1 MAALSVLLP
10 RWRREGGAVPHK
22 MATGGSGVPPKMTAG
37 QVVPPKMAAGA
48 SGVPPKMAVALRD
61 AMAAEGPQGPLSLCS
76 LSAAAVSRH
85 MDALE
90 RDAWALPAPLLRGL
104 LPLLNVF
111 RLQRAE
117 TAARRA
123 GISTQP
129 IWRKLWDD
137 VMKTRPP
144 NSESITCWRKKF
156 LETFFSNVLH
166 GVLDVS
172 SDWRLNDH
180 HFLPLLH
187 SSPHVSQLTLCN
199 MLQGAVELTAEHN
212 QKVLENLAKS
222 LHVLKFRHLL
232 SSDQSTR
239 RSLVL
244 LLHRLIHH
252 GSVNQVSMYSWPVP
266 DTVLLVLILSMS
278 AGFWRSGNA
287 LMYHSSPCGLCR
299 EEDKA
304 QSQESTQ
311 EQSERGCCDKRAW
324 SDGEN
329 QERSPRAPEEADVE
343 MNGYGA
349 DAHLNS
355 VLSRPGSPLQN
366 HAYDEASSKVPCDH
380 TSIQGRSSG
389 CISDQPSCC
398 PVLQKTRRR
407 LKSAVGKKRRC
418 LRRSRGRYAD
428 PEDLYDFVF
437 TVAREDKSGL
447 LDKTSATEGENTEN
461 WTSSSPGSLHTDHA
475 GCKKIGGSA
484 GIFSLKAAHRFRSV
498 SMLELFSIPL
508 TGEMCR
514 TLSNLLSS
522 WLSLE
527 NLVLSY
533 NGLGANIF
541 CILSGLRTLSRHPDC
556 HLRVVRVSD
565 VYSHVPCM
573 ELVHCIL
580 SALPQLQTLSLS
592 FDLKKQ
598 LEGNRPEGNPS
609 CSEAEIP
616 ESCLE
621 QLEIRFPREPL
632 QTMFLLP
639 VLKASKSLQ
648 QLSLD
653 SATLPCSQEL
663 GLLLEALK
671 ECNPNLKKVSFR
683 DMNLAEH
690 QKEVLLLLQ
699 DPVLQEITFSFCRL
713 FESSTAE
720 FLSEIINTVKRN
732 SSLKSLKLP
741 GNRLGNHRLVALAD
755 IFSEDSSSSLCQLD
769 VSSNCIKPDGLLEF
783 TKKLEGHIQQ
793 RGGQIPFTHLCL
805 FQNWLD
811 QDAET
816 AQEAL
821 RRLKAVCSVVN
832 DSWDSSQAFADYL
845 SVM

>member
-1 MAALSVLLP
+1 
-10 RWRREGGAVPHK
+10 
-22 MATGGSGVPPKMTAG
+22 
-37 QVVPPKMAAGA
+37 
-48 SGVPPKMAVALRD
+48 
-61 AMAAEGPQGPLSLCS
+61 
-76 LSAAAVSRH
+76 
-85 MDALE
+85 
-90 RDAWALPAPLLRGL
+90 GL
-104 LPLLNVF
+104 
-111 RLQRAE
+111 
-117 TAARRA
+117 
-123 GISTQP
+123 STQP

-144 NSESITCWRKKF
+144 NSENITCWRKKF

-180 HFLPLLH
+180 HFSPLLH

-199 MLQGAVELTAEHN
+199 MLQGAVELAAEHN
-212 QKVLENLAKS
+212 QKVLENLAGS
-222 LHVLKFRHLL
+222 LRILKFQHLL
-232 SSDQSTR
+232 SSDQSIR

-252 GSVNQVSMYSWPVP
+252 GSVSQVSMYSWPVP

-278 AGFWRSGNA
+278 AGFWRLGNA
-287 LMYHSSPCGLCR
+287 LTYHGSLCGLCR
-299 EEDKA
+299 GEDKA
-304 QSQESTQ
+304 QSQEPAQ
-311 EQSERGCCDKRAW
+311 EHAERGHCNEREQ

-329 QERSPRAPEEADVE
+329 QKGSPRAPEV
-343 MNGYGA
+343 GGCRT

-355 VLSRPGSPLQN
+355 VLSGPRSPPLRNQ
-366 HAYDEASSKVPCDH
+366 AREEVSCEVPCDH
-380 TSIQGRSSG
+380 TSIQGGSHRWV
-389 CISDQPSCC
+389 SDQLSHHPI
-398 PVLQKTRRR
+398 LRKTRRR

-418 LRRSRGRYAD
+418 LRRSRRLYAD

-437 TVAREDKSGL
+437 TVAREDNSGL
-447 LDKTSATEGENTEN
+447 FDKNSAPEGENAEN
-461 WTSSSPGSLHTDHA
+461 WTSSSPGSACAGHA
-475 GCKKIGGSA
+475 GCKKRGGSA

-498 SMLELFSIPL
+498 STLELFSIPL
-508 TGEMCR
+508 TEETCR
-514 TLSNLLSS
+514 ILSNLLSS
-522 WLSLE
+522 WVSLE

-533 NGLGANIF
+533 NGLGANII
-541 CILSGLRTLSRHPDC
+541 CILSGLRALSRHSDC

-565 VYSHVPCM
+565 IFSHMPCM
-573 ELVHCIL
+573 ELVRCIL
-580 SALPQLQTLSLS
+580 SAFPQLHTLSVS
-592 FDLKKQ
+592 FDLKCQ

-616 ESCLE
+616 DSCLE

-632 QTMFLLP
+632 HTAFLLP

-653 SATLPCSQEL
+653 SATLPCAQEL

-671 ECNPNLKKVSFR
+671 EYNPNLKKVSFH
-683 DMNLAEH
+683 DVNLAEH

-699 DPVLQEITFSFCRL
+699 DPILQEITFSFCRL
-713 FESSTAE
+713 FESSTTE

-793 RGGQIPFTHLCL
+793 RGGQIQFTHLRL

-832 DSWDSSQAFADYL
+832 DSWDSSQAFADYI

>member
-1 MAALSVLLP
+1 MAAGGGRACDRLKMATAPLPPFFLPFVLGIATVDPARPGCRCRPVRPRVGKGTPLDATSPTWPPAPSSSQDGGGSGARAGGGGVPSQDGGGAAALS
-10 RWRREGGAVPHK
+10 G
-22 MATGGSGVPPKMTAG
+22 
-37 QVVPPKMAAGA
+37 
-48 SGVPPKMAVALRD
+48 
-61 AMAAEGPQGPLSLCS
+61 AMAAEGPRSLFA
-76 LSAAAVSRH
+76 LSAAAVSRS
-85 MDALE
+85 MGALE
-90 RDAWALPAPLLRGL
+90 RDVWALPGHLLRGL
-104 LPLLNVF
+104 LPLLTVF
-111 RLQRAE
+111 RLERAE
-117 TAARRA
+117 GAARRA
-123 GISTQP
+123 GLSTQP

-144 NSESITCWRKKF
+144 NSENITCWRKKF

-180 HFLPLLH
+180 HFSPLLH

-199 MLQGAVELTAEHN
+199 MLQGAVELAAEHN
-212 QKVLENLAKS
+212 QKVLENLAGS
-222 LHVLKFRHLL
+222 LRILKFQHLL
-232 SSDQSTR
+232 SSDQSIR

-252 GSVNQVSMYSWPVP
+252 GSVSQVSMYSWPVP

-287 LMYHSSPCGLCR
+287 LAYHSSPCGLCR

-304 QSQESTQ
+304 QSQKSAQERAESGRYD
-311 EQSERGCCDKRAW
+311 EKEW
-324 SDGEN
+324 SDD
-329 QERSPRAPEEADVE
+329 Q
-343 MNGYGA
+343 
-349 DAHLNS
+349 
-355 VLSRPGSPLQN
+355 LSC
-366 HAYDEASSKVPCDH
+366 H
-380 TSIQGRSSG
+380 
-389 CISDQPSCC
+389 
-398 PVLQKTRRR
+398 PVLRKTRRR

-418 LRRSRGRYAD
+418 LRRSRGPYAD

-437 TVAREDKSGL
+437 TVAREDNSGL
-447 LDKTSATEGENTEN
+447 LDKNSATEGENAEN
-461 WTSSSPGSLHTDHA
+461 WPSSSPGSPCTGHA
-475 GCKKIGGSA
+475 GCKKRGGSA

-498 SMLELFSIPL
+498 STLELFSIPL
-508 TGEMCR
+508 TGETCR

-522 WLSLE
+522 WVSLE

-533 NGLGANIF
+533 NGLGANIS
-541 CILSGLRTLSRHPDC
+541 CILSGLRALSRHSDC
-556 HLRVVRVSD
+556 HLRMVRVSD
-565 VYSHVPCM
+565 VFSHMPCL
-573 ELVHCIL
+573 ELVRCIL
-580 SALPQLQTLSLS
+580 SAFPQLHTLSVS
-592 FDLKKQ
+592 FDLKNQ

-621 QLEIRFPREPL
+621 QLEIRFPREL
-632 QTMFLLP
+632 LHTAFLLP
-639 VLKASKSLQ
+639 VLKASRSLQ

-663 GLLLEALK
+663 GLLLEALR
-671 ECNPNLKKVSFR
+671 ECNPNLKKLSFH
-683 DMNLAEH
+683 DVNLAEH

-713 FESSTAE
+713 FESSTTE

-793 RGGQIPFTHLCL
+793 RGGQIQFTHLRL

-832 DSWDSSQAFADYL
+832 DSWDSSQAFADYI

>member
-1 MAALSVLLP
+1 AAT
-10 RWRREGGAVPHK
+10 RRC
-22 MATGGSGVPPKMTAG
+22 
-37 QVVPPKMAAGA
+37 
-48 SGVPPKMAVALRD
+48 
-61 AMAAEGPQGPLSLCS
+61 AMAAEAPQAPRSLCA
-76 LSAAAVSRH
+76 LSALAVSRH
-85 MDALE
+85 MGALE

-111 RLQRAE
+111 HLQRAE
-117 TAARRA
+117 PAARRA

-172 SDWRLNDH
+172 SDWRLNDR
-180 HFLPLLH
+180 HFSPLLH
-187 SSPHVSQLTLCN
+187 SSLHVSQLTLCN

-212 QKVLENLAKS
+212 QKVLENLAES

-232 SSDQSTR
+232 SSNQSTR

-252 GSVNQVSMYSWPVP
+252 GSVTQVSMYSWPVP

-278 AGFWRSGNA
+278 AGFWRSGKA

-311 EQSERGCCDKRAW
+311 EQSERGCCNKRAW

-329 QERSPRAPEEADVE
+329 QKTSPRAPEEADVE
-343 MNGYGA
+343 MNG
-349 DAHLNS
+349 
-355 VLSRPGSPLQN
+355 SPLQN
-366 HAYDEASSKVPCDH
+366 QVCSEAVSKVPCDH
-380 TSIQGRSSG
+380 SSIQGGSSC

-398 PVLQKTRRR
+398 PVPQKTRRQP
-407 LKSAVGKKRRC
+407 KSAVGKKRRC
-418 LRRSRGRYAD
+418 LRQSRGRYAD

-437 TVAREDKSGL
+437 TVAREDKL
-447 LDKTSATEGENTEN
+447 ELIDKTSATEGENAEN
-461 WTSSSPGSLHTDHA
+461 WTSSSPGSLHTEHA

-498 SMLELFSIPL
+498 STLELFSIPL

-533 NGLGANIF
+533 NGLGVNIF
-541 CILSGLRTLSRHPDC
+541 YILSGLRTLACHPDC
-556 HLRVVRVSD
+556 KLRVMRVSD

-598 LEGNRPEGNPS
+598 LEGNGPEENPS

-616 ESCLE
+616 ETCLE

-639 VLKASKSLQ
+639 VLKASKSLR

-741 GNRLGNHRLVALAD
+741 GNRLGNQRLVALAD

-793 RGGQIPFTHLCL
+793 RGGQIPFTHLRL

-821 RRLKAVCSVVN
+821 QRLKAVCSVVN

>member
-1 MAALSVLLP
+1 AAALS
-10 RWRREGGAVPHK
+10 G
-22 MATGGSGVPPKMTAG
+22 
-37 QVVPPKMAAGA
+37 
-48 SGVPPKMAVALRD
+48 
-61 AMAAEGPQGPLSLCS
+61 AMAAEGPGSLLALSS
-76 LSAAAVSRH
+76 AAVSRS
-85 MDALE
+85 MGALE
-90 RDAWALPAPLLRGL
+90 RDVWALPGHLLRGL
-104 LPLLNVF
+104 LPLLTVF
-111 RLQRAE
+111 RLERAE
-117 TAARRA
+117 GAARRA
-123 GISTQP
+123 GLSTQP

-144 NSESITCWRKKF
+144 NSENITCWRKKF

-180 HFLPLLH
+180 HFSPLLH

-212 QKVLENLAKS
+212 QKVLENLAVS
-222 LHVLKFRHLL
+222 LRILKFQHLL
-232 SSDQSTR
+232 SSDQSIR

-252 GSVNQVSMYSWPVP
+252 GSVSQVSMYSWPVP

-287 LMYHSSPCGLCR
+287 LTYQSSPCGLCR
-299 EEDKA
+299 EKDKA
-304 QSQESTQ
+304 QSQESAQ
-311 EQSERGCCDKRAW
+311 ERAERGHCDGREW

-329 QERSPRAPEEADVE
+329 QKGSPRAPEEADAEV
-343 MNGYGA
+343 NRCRA
-349 DAHLNS
+349 DVCLNS
-355 VLSRPGSPLQN
+355 VLAGPRSPLQN
-366 HAYDEASSKVPCDH
+366 QACGESSSKVPCDH
-380 TSIQGRSSG
+380 TSIQGGSSPR
-389 CISDQPSCC
+389 CISDQLSCHSI
-398 PVLQKTRRR
+398 LRKTRRR

-418 LRRSRGRYAD
+418 LRRSRGPYAD

-437 TVAREDKSGL
+437 TVAREDNSGL
-447 LDKTSATEGENTEN
+447 LDKNSTTERENAEN
-461 WTSSSPGSLHTDHA
+461 WTSSSPGSPCTGHA
-475 GCKKIGGSA
+475 GCKKRGGSA

-498 SMLELFSIPL
+498 STLELFSIPL
-508 TGEMCR
+508 TGETCR

-522 WLSLE
+522 WVSLE

-541 CILSGLRTLSRHPDC
+541 CILSGLRALSRHSDC

-565 VYSHVPCM
+565 VFSHMPCM

-580 SALPQLQTLSLS
+580 SAFPRLHTLSVS
-592 FDLKKQ
+592 FDLKNQ

-632 QTMFLLP
+632 HTVFLVP
-639 VLKASKSLQ
+639 MLKASKSLQ

-671 ECNPNLKKVSFR
+671 ECNPNLKKLSFH

-713 FESSTAE
+713 FESSTTE

-793 RGGQIPFTHLCL
+793 RGGQIQFTHLRL

-832 DSWDSSQAFADYL
+832 DSWDSSQAFADYI

>member
-1 MAALSVLLP
+1 
-10 RWRREGGAVPHK
+10 
-22 MATGGSGVPPKMTAG
+22 
-37 QVVPPKMAAGA
+37 Q
-48 SGVPPKMAVALRD
+48 
-61 AMAAEGPQGPLSLCS
+61 
-76 LSAAAVSRH
+76 
-85 MDALE
+85 
-90 RDAWALPAPLLRGL
+90 
-104 LPLLNVF
+104 N
-111 RLQRAE
+111 
-117 TAARRA
+117 
-123 GISTQP
+123 
-129 IWRKLWDD
+129 
-137 VMKTRPP
+137 
-144 NSESITCWRKKF
+144 ITCWRKKF

-180 HFLPLLH
+180 HFSPLLH

-212 QKVLENLAKS
+212 QKVLENLAGS
-222 LHVLKFRHLL
+222 LRVLKFQHLL
-232 SSDQSTR
+232 SSDRSIR

-252 GSVNQVSMYSWPVP
+252 GSVSQVSMYSWPVP

-278 AGFWRSGNA
+278 AGFWRLGNA
-287 LMYHSSPCGLCR
+287 IMYHGSPCGLCR
-299 EEDKA
+299 EQDKA
-304 QSQESTQ
+304 QSQESAQ
-311 EQSERGCCDKRAW
+311 ERADRGGCDERDW

-329 QERSPRAPEEADVE
+329 QKGPPRAPEL
-343 MNGYGA
+343 NGCRAGA
-349 DAHLNS
+349 CLNS
-355 VLSRPGSPLQN
+355 VLSGPVSQN
-366 HAYDEASSKVPCDH
+366 QACVEASSEVPCKH
-380 TSIQGRSSG
+380 TTIQGGSS
-389 CISDQPSCC
+389 CCASDQLSHQ
-398 PVLQKTRRR
+398 PVLRKTRRR

-418 LRRSRGRYAD
+418 LRRSRGPYAD

-437 TVAREDKSGL
+437 TVAREDDSGL
-447 LDKTSATEGENTEN
+447 LDKSSTTEGERAEN
-461 WTSSSPGSLHTDHA
+461 WTSSSPRSLCAGHA
-475 GCKKIGGSA
+475 GCKKRGGSA

-498 SMLELFSIPL
+498 STLELFSIPL
-508 TGEMCR
+508 TGDTCR

-522 WLSLE
+522 WVTLE

-541 CILSGLRTLSRHPDC
+541 CILSGLRALSRHPDC
-556 HLRVVRVSD
+556 QLRVVRLSD
-565 VYSHVPCM
+565 MFSHMPCM
-573 ELVHCIL
+573 ELVRCIL
-580 SALPQLQTLSLS
+580 SAFPQLHTLSVS
-592 FDLKKQ
+592 FDLKNQ

-609 CSEAEIP
+609 CSEAEIT

-632 QTMFLLP
+632 HTAALLP

-653 SATLPCSQEL
+653 SATLPCAPEL
-663 GLLLEALK
+663 GLLLKALR
-671 ECNPNLKKVSFR
+671 EHNPNLKKLSFH
-683 DMNLAEH
+683 DVNLAEH

-720 FLSEIINTVKRN
+720 FLSEIINTVKKN

-783 TKKLEGHIQQ
+783 TKRLEGHIQQ
-793 RGGQIPFTHLCL
+793 RGGRIQFTHLRL

-832 DSWDSSQAFADYL
+832 DSWDSSQAFADYI

>member
-1 MAALSVLLP
+1 MAA
-10 RWRREGGAVPHK
+10 RRG
-22 MATGGSGVPPKMTAG
+22 
-37 QVVPPKMAAGA
+37 
-48 SGVPPKMAVALRD
+48 
-61 AMAAEGPQGPLSLCS
+61 AMAAEGPSSLLA
-76 LSAAAVSRH
+76 LSAAAVSRS
-85 MDALE
+85 MAALE
-90 RDAWALPAPLLRGL
+90 PDVWALPGHLLRGL
-104 LPLLNVF
+104 LPLLSVF
-111 RLQRAE
+111 RLERAE
-117 TAARRA
+117 AAARRA
-123 GISTQP
+123 GLSTQP
-129 IWRKLWDD
+129 VWRKLWDD

-144 NSESITCWRKKF
+144 NSENITCWRKKF

-180 HFLPLLH
+180 HFSPLLH
-187 SSPHVSQLTLCN
+187 SSPHVMQLTLCN

-212 QKVLENLAKS
+212 QKVLENLASS
-222 LHVLKFRHLL
+222 LRILKFQHLL
-232 SSDQSTR
+232 SSDQSIR

-252 GSVNQVSMYSWPVP
+252 GSVSQVSMYSWPVP

-287 LMYHSSPCGLCR
+287 LAYHSSPCGLCR
-299 EEDKA
+299 EEGNT

-311 EQSERGCCDKRAW
+311 EQPEREW

-329 QERSPRAPEEADVE
+329 LKGSCRALKEADMQVE
-343 MNGYGA
+343 VNGWGA
-349 DAHLNS
+349 GPGQNS
-355 VLSRPGSPLQN
+355 GLSGLSFPLQN
-366 HAYDEASSKVPCDH
+366 QAYEEVSSKVSCDH
-380 TSIQGRSSG
+380 TSIQGGSSPP
-389 CISDQPSCC
+389 CCSEQLSCR
-398 PVLQKTRRR
+398 PVLRKSRRR

-418 LRRSRGRYAD
+418 LRRSRGLCAD
-428 PEDLYDFVF
+428 PDDLYDFVF
-437 TVAREDKSGL
+437 TVAREDNSVL
-447 LDKTSATEGENTEN
+447 LDKNSITEGENTGN
-461 WTSSSPGSLHTDHA
+461 WTSSSTGSPCSGNA
-475 GCKKIGGSA
+475 GCKKRGGSA

-498 SMLELFSIPL
+498 STLELFSIPL
-508 TGEMCR
+508 TGDTCR
-514 TLSNLLSS
+514 TLSKLLSS
-522 WLSLE
+522 WVSLE

-541 CILSGLRTLSRHPDC
+541 CILSGLRALSRHPDC
-556 HLRVVRVSD
+556 HLHVVRVSD
-565 VYSHVPCM
+565 VFSHMPCM
-573 ELVHCIL
+573 ELVRCIL
-580 SALPQLQTLSLS
+580 SAFPQLHTLSVS
-592 FDLKKQ
+592 FDLKNQ

-609 CSEAEIP
+609 CSDAEIP

-632 QTMFLLP
+632 HTMFLLP

-653 SATLPCSQEL
+653 SAALPSSQEL
-663 GLLLEALK
+663 GLLLQALK
-671 ECNPNLKKVSFR
+671 ECNPSLKKLSFH
-683 DMNLAEH
+683 DVNLADH

-699 DPVLQEITFSFCRL
+699 DPILQEITFSFCRL
-713 FESSTAE
+713 FESCTTE
-720 FLSEIINTVKRN
+720 FLTEIINTVKRN
-732 SSLKSLKLP
+732 SSLKSLRLP

-793 RGGQIPFTHLCL
+793 RGGQIQFTHLRL

-821 RRLKAVCSVVN
+821 RRLKALCSVVN
-832 DSWDSSQAFADYL
+832 DSWDSSQAFADYI

>member
-1 MAALSVLLP
+1 PSVA
-10 RWRREGGAVPHK
+10 EA
-22 MATGGSGVPPKMTAG
+22 
-37 QVVPPKMAAGA
+37 
-48 SGVPPKMAVALRD
+48 
-61 AMAAEGPQGPLSLCS
+61 AMAAERPRSLFA
-76 LSAAAVSRH
+76 LSAAAVSRS
-85 MDALE
+85 MATLE
-90 RDAWALPAPLLRGL
+90 RDVWALPGHLLRGL
-104 LPLLNVF
+104 LPLLTVF
-111 RLQRAE
+111 RLERAE
-117 TAARRA
+117 DAARRA
-123 GISTQP
+123 GLSTQP

-144 NSESITCWRKKF
+144 NPESVTCWRKKF

-172 SDWRLNDH
+172 SDWRLNDD
-180 HFLPLLH
+180 HFSPLLD

-212 QKVLENLAKS
+212 HKVLENLAGC
-222 LHVLKFRHLL
+222 LRILKFQHLL
-232 SSDQSTR
+232 SCDQSVR

-252 GSVNQVSMYSWPVP
+252 GAVSQVSMYSWPVP

-278 AGFWRSGNA
+278 AGFCRLGNA
-287 LMYHSSPCGLCR
+287 LVHHGSPCGLCR
-299 EEDKA
+299 EEDKV
-304 QSQESTQ
+304 QSQESAQ
-311 EQSERGCCDKRAW
+311 ERAERGHKAGREGN
-324 SDGEN
+324 DGEN
-329 QERSPRAPEEADVE
+329 QKGSPEALEET
-343 MNGYGA
+343 
-349 DAHLNS
+349 DAHMNCAIS
-355 VLSRPGSPLQN
+355 GPRNPPLQN
-366 HAYDEASSKVPCDH
+366 PACEETSSEVPCGH
-380 TSIQGRSSG
+380 TSTQGGSSP
-389 CISDQPSCC
+389 PSSSEQLSCH
-398 PVLQKTRRR
+398 PVPRKTHRR
-407 LKSAVGKKRRC
+407 LKPAVGRKRRC
-418 LRRSRGRYAD
+418 LRRSRAPYAD

-437 TVAREDKSGL
+437 TVAREDNSGL
-447 LDKTSATEGENTEN
+447 LHKTQTTEGENNEN
-461 WTSSSPGSLHTDHA
+461 WTSSSPGSPCTGHA
-475 GCKKIGGSA
+475 GCKKRGGPA
-484 GIFSLKAAHRFRSV
+484 GIFSLKPAHRFRSI
-498 SMLELFSIPL
+498 STLELFSIPL
-508 TGEMCR
+508 TGETCR

-522 WLSLE
+522 WVSLE

-533 NGLGANIF
+533 NGLDANVF
-541 CILSGLRTLSRHPDC
+541 CILSGLRALSRHPEC
-556 HLRVVRVSD
+556 RLRVLRVSD
-565 VYSHVPCM
+565 VFSHMPCM
-573 ELVHCIL
+573 ELVHCVL
-580 SALPQLQTLSLS
+580 RAFPQLHTLSVS
-592 FDLKKQ
+592 FDLKNQ
-598 LEGNRPEGNPS
+598 LEGSRPEGNPS
-609 CSEAEIP
+609 CSEAGIP

-632 QTMFLLP
+632 HTEFLLP

-653 SATLPCSQEL
+653 SATLPCPQEL
-663 GLLLEALK
+663 GLLLQVLK
-671 ECNPNLKKVSFR
+671 ECTPNLKKLSFH
-683 DMNLAEH
+683 DVNLAEQ

-720 FLSEIINTVKRN
+720 FLTEIINTVKRN

-793 RGGQIPFTHLCL
+793 RGGQIQFTHLRL

-821 RRLKAVCSVVN
+821 RRLKALCSVVN
-832 DSWDSSQAFADYL
+832 DSWDSSQAFADYI

>member
-1 MAALSVLLP
+1 MAAT
-10 RWRREGGAVPHK
+10 RRG
-22 MATGGSGVPPKMTAG
+22 
-37 QVVPPKMAAGA
+37 
-48 SGVPPKMAVALRD
+48 
-61 AMAAEGPQGPLSLCS
+61 AMAAEPPQGPRSLCA
-76 LSAAAVSRH
+76 LSALAVSRH
-85 MDALE
+85 MGALE

-117 TAARRA
+117 PAARRA

-129 IWRKLWDD
+129 MWRKLWDD

-187 SSPHVSQLTLCN
+187 SSLHVSQLTLCN

-212 QKVLENLAKS
+212 QKVLENLAES
-222 LHVLKFRHLL
+222 LHVLKFQHLL

-304 QSQESTQ
+304 QSQEPTQ
-311 EQSERGCCDKRAW
+311 EQSERSCCNKRAW

-329 QERSPRAPEEADVE
+329 QKTSPRAPEEADVE
-343 MNGYGA
+343 MNG
-349 DAHLNS
+349 N
-355 VLSRPGSPLQN
+355 PLQN
-366 HAYDEASSKVPCDH
+366 QVYNEASSKVPCDH
-380 TSIQGRSSG
+380 SSVQGGSSC

-398 PVLQKTRRR
+398 PVPQKTRRR

-437 TVAREDKSGL
+437 TVAREDKSEFI
-447 LDKTSATEGENTEN
+447 DKNSTTEGENAEN

-484 GIFSLKAAHRFRSV
+484 GIFSLKAAHHFRSV
-498 SMLELFSIPL
+498 STLELFSIPL

-533 NGLGANIF
+533 N
-541 CILSGLRTLSRHPDC
+541 
-556 HLRVVRVSD
+556 
-565 VYSHVPCM
+565 
-573 ELVHCIL
+573 
-580 SALPQLQTLSLS
+580 
-592 FDLKKQ
+592 
-598 LEGNRPEGNPS
+598 
-609 CSEAEIP
+609 

-741 GNRLGNHRLVALAD
+741 GNRLGNQRLVALAD

-793 RGGQIPFTHLCL
+793 RGGRIPFTHLRL

>member
-1 MAALSVLLP
+1 
-10 RWRREGGAVPHK
+10 
-22 MATGGSGVPPKMTAG
+22 
-37 QVVPPKMAAGA
+37 
-48 SGVPPKMAVALRD
+48 
-61 AMAAEGPQGPLSLCS
+61 MAAEGPRSLFA
-76 LSAAAVSRH
+76 LSAAAVSRS
-85 MDALE
+85 MGALE
-90 RDAWALPAPLLRGL
+90 RDVWALPGHLLRGL
-104 LPLLNVF
+104 LPLLTVF
-111 RLQRAE
+111 RLERAE
-117 TAARRA
+117 GAARRA
-123 GISTQP
+123 GLSTQP

-144 NSESITCWRKKF
+144 NSENITCWRKKF

-166 GVLDVS
+166 GVLDIS

-180 HFLPLLH
+180 HFSPLLH

-212 QKVLENLAKS
+212 QKVLENLAGS
-222 LHVLKFRHLL
+222 LRILKFQHLL
-232 SSDQSTR
+232 SSDQSIR

-252 GSVNQVSMYSWPVP
+252 GSVSQVSMYSWPVP

-287 LMYHSSPCGLCR
+287 LAYHSSLCGLCR

-304 QSQESTQ
+304 QSQESAQ
-311 EQSERGCCDKRAW
+311 ERAERGPRDERER
-324 SDGEN
+324 SDGGN
-329 QERSPRAPEEADVE
+329 QKGTPRAPEDANAEV
-343 MNGYGA
+343 NGCGA

-355 VLSRPGSPLQN
+355 VLSGLRNPPLRNQACN
-366 HAYDEASSKVPCDH
+366 EASSKVPCDH
-380 TSIQGRSSG
+380 TSFQGGSSPRYL
-389 CISDQPSCC
+389 SDQLSCN
-398 PVLQKTRRR
+398 PVLRKTRRR

-418 LRRSRGRYAD
+418 LRQRRGPYAD

-437 TVAREDKSGL
+437 TVAREDNSGL
-447 LDKTSATEGENTEN
+447 LDKNSTIEGENAEN
-461 WTSSSPGSLHTDHA
+461 WTSSSPGSPCAGHA
-475 GCKKIGGSA
+475 GCKKRGGSA
-484 GIFSLKAAHRFRSV
+484 GIFSLKAARRFRSV
-498 SMLELFSIPL
+498 STLELFSIPL
-508 TGEMCR
+508 TGETCR

-533 NGLGANIF
+533 N
-541 CILSGLRTLSRHPDC
+541 
-556 HLRVVRVSD
+556 
-565 VYSHVPCM
+565 
-573 ELVHCIL
+573 
-580 SALPQLQTLSLS
+580 
-592 FDLKKQ
+592 
-598 LEGNRPEGNPS
+598 
-609 CSEAEIP
+609 

-632 QTMFLLP
+632 HTAFLLP

-653 SATLPCSQEL
+653 SATLPSSQEL
-663 GLLLEALK
+663 GLLLEVLR
-671 ECNPNLKKVSFR
+671 ECNPNLKKLSFH
-683 DMNLAEH
+683 DVNLAEH

-713 FESSTAE
+713 FESSTTE

-769 VSSNCIKPDGLLEF
+769 VSSNCIKPNGLLEF

-793 RGGQIPFTHLCL
+793 RGGQIQFTHLRL

-832 DSWDSSQAFADYL
+832 DSWDSSQAFADYI

>member
-1 MAALSVLLP
+1 AA
-10 RWRREGGAVPHK
+10 AV
-22 MATGGSGVPPKMTAG
+22 
-37 QVVPPKMAAGA
+37 
-48 SGVPPKMAVALRD
+48 
-61 AMAAEGPQGPLSLCS
+61 SLS
-76 LSAAAVSRH
+76 LSAA
-85 MDALE
+85 
-90 RDAWALPAPLLRGL
+90 LPGHLLRGL
-104 LPLLNVF
+104 LPLLSVF
-111 RLQRAE
+111 RLERAE
-117 TAARRA
+117 AAARRA
-123 GISTQP
+123 GLSTQP
-129 IWRKLWDD
+129 VWRKLWDD

-144 NSESITCWRKKF
+144 NSENITCWRKKF

-180 HFLPLLH
+180 NFSPLLH
-187 SSPHVSQLTLCN
+187 SSPHVTQLTLCN

-212 QKVLENLAKS
+212 QKVLENLAVS
-222 LHVLKFRHLL
+222 LRILKFQHLL
-232 SSDQSTR
+232 SSDPSIR
-239 RSLVL
+239 HSLVL

-266 DTVLLVLILSMS
+266 DTALLVLILSMS

-287 LMYHSSPCGLCR
+287 LTYHSSPCGLCR
-299 EEDKA
+299 EEGNT
-304 QSQESTQ
+304 QSQELTQ
-311 EQSERGCCDKRAW
+311 EQPERGRCNEREW
-324 SDGEN
+324 SDGDN
-329 QERSPRAPEEADVE
+329 QKGSPRALEEAD
-343 MNGYGA
+343 GQGA
-349 DAHLNS
+349 DAGQNS
-355 VLSRPGSPLQN
+355 VLSRLSCCPLQN
-366 HAYDEASSKVPCDH
+366 QVCEEASSKVSWDH
-380 TSIQGRSSG
+380 TSIQGESSPP
-389 CISDQPSCC
+389 CFSEQLSCRR
-398 PVLQKTRRR
+398 VLRKSRRR

-418 LRRSRGRYAD
+418 LRRSRGLCAD
-428 PEDLYDFVF
+428 PDDLYDFVF
-437 TVAREDKSGL
+437 TVAREDNAGL
-447 LDKTSATEGENTEN
+447 LDKSSITEGESTDN
-461 WTSSSPGSLHTDHA
+461 WTSSSSGSPCCGHA
-475 GCKKIGGSA
+475 GCKKRGGSA

-498 SMLELFSIPL
+498 STLELFSIPL
-508 TGEMCR
+508 TGDTCR

-522 WLSLE
+522 WVSLE

-541 CILSGLRTLSRHPDC
+541 CILSGLRALSRHSDC
-556 HLRVVRVSD
+556 RLHVVRVSD
-565 VYSHVPCM
+565 VFSHMPCM
-573 ELVHCIL
+573 ELVRCIL
-580 SALPQLQTLSLS
+580 SAFPQLHTLSVS
-592 FDLKKQ
+592 FDLKNQ

-609 CSEAEIP
+609 CSDAEIP

-632 QTMFLLP
+632 HTTFLLP

-653 SATLPCSQEL
+653 SAALPSSQEL
-663 GLLLEALK
+663 GLLLQALK
-671 ECNPNLKKVSFR
+671 ECNPNLKKLSFH
-683 DMNLAEH
+683 DVNLADH

-699 DPVLQEITFSFCRL
+699 DPILQEITFSFCRL
-713 FESSTAE
+713 FESCTTE
-720 FLSEIINTVKRN
+720 FLTEIINTVKRN

-755 IFSEDSSSSLCQLD
+755 IFSEDSASSLCQLD

-793 RGGQIPFTHLCL
+793 RGGQIQFTHLRL

-832 DSWDSSQAFADYL
+832 DSWDSSQAFADYI

>member
-1 MAALSVLLP
+1 
-10 RWRREGGAVPHK
+10 
-22 MATGGSGVPPKMTAG
+22 
-37 QVVPPKMAAGA
+37 
-48 SGVPPKMAVALRD
+48 
-61 AMAAEGPQGPLSLCS
+61 
-76 LSAAAVSRH
+76 
-85 MDALE
+85 
-90 RDAWALPAPLLRGL
+90 GL
-104 LPLLNVF
+104 
-111 RLQRAE
+111 
-117 TAARRA
+117 
-123 GISTQP
+123 STQP

-144 NSESITCWRKKF
+144 NSENITCWRKKF

-180 HFLPLLH
+180 HFSPLLH

-212 QKVLENLAKS
+212 QKVLENLAGS
-222 LHVLKFRHLL
+222 LQILKFQHLL
-232 SSDQSTR
+232 SSDQSIR

-287 LMYHSSPCGLCR
+287 LAYHSSPCGLCR

-304 QSQESTQ
+304 QSQESAQ
-311 EQSERGCCDKRAW
+311 ERAERGCYDEGEW
-324 SDGEN
+324 SDGGN
-329 QERSPRAPEEADVE
+329 QKESPRADTC
-343 MNGYGA
+343 
-349 DAHLNS
+349 LNS
-355 VLSRPGSPLQN
+355 VLSRPGSPLRNQ
-366 HAYDEASSKVPCDH
+366 ACEESSSKVSCDH
-380 TSIQGRSSG
+380 TTTRGGSSC
-389 CISDQPSCC
+389 CISDQLSCR
-398 PVLQKTRRR
+398 PILRKTRRR
-407 LKSAVGKKRRC
+407 LKSAVAKRRRC
-418 LRRSRGRYAD
+418 LRRSRGPYAD

-437 TVAREDKSGL
+437 AVAREDNSGL
-447 LDKTSATEGENTEN
+447 LDKNSATEGENTEN
-461 WTSSSPGSLHTDHA
+461 WTSSSPGSPCTGRA
-475 GCKKIGGSA
+475 GCKKRGGSA
-484 GIFSLKAAHRFRSV
+484 GIFSLKAARRFRSV
-498 SMLELFSIPL
+498 STLELFSIPL
-508 TGEMCR
+508 TGETCR

-522 WLSLE
+522 WVSLE

-541 CILSGLRTLSRHPDC
+541 CILSGLRALSCHSDC

-565 VYSHVPCM
+565 VFSHMPCM

-580 SALPQLQTLSLS
+580 SAFPQLHTLSVS
-592 FDLKKQ
+592 FDLKNQ

-609 CSEAEIP
+609 CSEVEIP

-632 QTMFLLP
+632 HTAFLLP

-653 SATLPCSQEL
+653 STTLPCSQEL
-663 GLLLEALK
+663 GLLLEALR
-671 ECNPNLKKVSFR
+671 ECNPNLKKVSFH
-683 DMNLAEH
+683 DVNLAEH

-699 DPVLQEITFSFCRL
+699 DPILQEITFSFCRL
-713 FESSTAE
+713 FESSTTE

-741 GNRLGNHRLVALAD
+741 GNRLGNHRLIALAD

-793 RGGQIPFTHLCL
+793 RGGQIQFTHLRL

-832 DSWDSSQAFADYL
+832 DSWDSSQAFADYI

>member
-1 MAALSVLLP
+1 AAALSEAMVAEP
-10 RWRREGGAVPHK
+10 R
-22 MATGGSGVPPKMTAG
+22 
-37 QVVPPKMAAGA
+37 
-48 SGVPPKMAVALRD
+48 
-61 AMAAEGPQGPLSLCS
+61 SLFA
-76 LSAAAVSRH
+76 LSAAAVSRS
-85 MDALE
+85 MGALE
-90 RDAWALPAPLLRGL
+90 RDVWGGNAHMGRRGESL
-104 LPLLNVF
+104 IIFDYFSPTPGL
-111 RLQRAE
+111 
-117 TAARRA
+117 
-123 GISTQP
+123 STQP

-144 NSESITCWRKKF
+144 NSENITCWRKKF

-180 HFLPLLH
+180 HFSPLLH

-199 MLQGAVELTAEHN
+199 MLQGAVELAAEHN
-212 QKVLENLAKS
+212 QKVLENLAGS
-222 LHVLKFRHLL
+222 LRILKFQHLL
-232 SSDQSTR
+232 SSDQSIR

-252 GSVNQVSMYSWPVP
+252 GSVSQVSMYSWPVP

-278 AGFWRSGNA
+278 AGFWRLGNA
-287 LMYHSSPCGLCR
+287 LTYHGSLCGLCR
-299 EEDKA
+299 GEDKA
-304 QSQESTQ
+304 QSQEPAQ
-311 EQSERGCCDKRAW
+311 ERAERGHCNEREW
-324 SDGEN
+324 SDGKN
-329 QERSPRAPEEADVE
+329 QEGSPRAPEVS
-343 MNGYGA
+343 GCRT
-349 DAHLNS
+349 DARLNS
-355 VLSRPGSPLQN
+355 VVSGPRSPPLRNQ
-366 HAYDEASSKVPCDH
+366 ACEEVSSEVPCDH
-380 TSIQGRSSG
+380 TSIQGGSHRWV
-389 CISDQPSCC
+389 SDQLSHHPI
-398 PVLQKTRRR
+398 LRKTRRR

-418 LRRSRGRYAD
+418 LRRSRRLYAD

-437 TVAREDKSGL
+437 TVAREDSSGL
-447 LDKTSATEGENTEN
+447 FDKNSATEGENAEN
-461 WTSSSPGSLHTDHA
+461 WTSSSPGSPCAGHA
-475 GCKKIGGSA
+475 GCKKRGGSA

-498 SMLELFSIPL
+498 STLELFSIPL
-508 TGEMCR
+508 TEETCR
-514 TLSNLLSS
+514 ILSNLLSS
-522 WLSLE
+522 WVSLE

-533 NGLGANIF
+533 NGLGANII
-541 CILSGLRTLSRHPDC
+541 CILSGLRALSRHSDC

-565 VYSHVPCM
+565 IFSHMPCM
-573 ELVHCIL
+573 ELVRCIL
-580 SALPQLQTLSLS
+580 SAFPQLHTLSVS
-592 FDLKKQ
+592 FDLKCQ

-609 CSEAEIP
+609 CSKAEIP
-616 ESCLE
+616 DSCLE

-632 QTMFLLP
+632 HTAFLLP

-653 SATLPCSQEL
+653 SATLPCAQEL

-671 ECNPNLKKVSFR
+671 EYNPNLKKVSFH
-683 DMNLAEH
+683 DVNLAEH

-713 FESSTAE
+713 FESSTTE

-783 TKKLEGHIQQ
+783 TKKLESHIQQ
-793 RGGQIPFTHLCL
+793 RGGQIQFTHLRL

-832 DSWDSSQAFADYL
+832 DSWDSSQAFADYI

>member
-1 MAALSVLLP
+1 
-10 RWRREGGAVPHK
+10 
-22 MATGGSGVPPKMTAG
+22 
-37 QVVPPKMAAGA
+37 
-48 SGVPPKMAVALRD
+48 AVALSG
-61 AMAAEGPQGPLSLCS
+61 AMAAEGPGSLLT
-76 LSAAAVSRH
+76 LSAAAVSRS
-85 MDALE
+85 MGTLE
-90 RDAWALPAPLLRGL
+90 RDVWALPGHLLRGL
-104 LPLLNVF
+104 LPLLTVF
-111 RLQRAE
+111 RLERAE
-117 TAARRA
+117 GAARRA
-123 GISTQP
+123 GLSTQP

-144 NSESITCWRKKF
+144 NSENVTCWRKKF

-166 GVLDVS
+166 GVLDLA
-172 SDWRLNDH
+172 SDWRLNDQ
-180 HFLPLLH
+180 HFSPLLH

-199 MLQGAVELTAEHN
+199 VLQGAVELAAEHN
-212 QKVLENLAKS
+212 QKVLENLAVS
-222 LHVLKFRHLL
+222 LRILKFQHLL
-232 SSDQSTR
+232 SSDQSIR

-252 GSVNQVSMYSWPVP
+252 GSVSQVSMYSWPVP
-266 DTVLLVLILSMS
+266 DTVLLLLILSMS

-287 LMYHSSPCGLCR
+287 LAYHSSPCALCR

-304 QSQESTQ
+304 QRQGSAREPA
-311 EQSERGCCDKRAW
+311 ERGHWNKREW
-324 SDGEN
+324 NGGED
-329 QERSPRAPEEADVE
+329 QKGSPRAPQEADAEV
-343 MNGYGA
+343 NACRA
-349 DAHLNS
+349 DISLNS
-355 VLSRPGSPLQN
+355 VLSGPRSPLQN
-366 HAYDEASSKVPCDH
+366 QACGESNSEVPCDH
-380 TSIQGRSSG
+380 TSIQGGSSPR
-389 CISDQPSCC
+389 CTSEQLSCH
-398 PVLQKTRRR
+398 PILRKTGRR
-407 LKSAVGKKRRC
+407 LKSAVGRKRRC
-418 LRRSRGRYAD
+418 LRRSRGPCAD

-437 TVAREDKSGL
+437 TVAREDSSGL
-447 LDKTSATEGENTEN
+447 LHKTSTTEGESAEN
-461 WTSSSPGSLHTDHA
+461 WTGSSPGSPHA
-475 GCKKIGGSA
+475 GCKKRGGPA
-484 GIFSLKAAHRFRSV
+484 GIFPLKAAHRFRSV
-498 SMLELFSIPL
+498 STLELFSIPL
-508 TGEMCR
+508 TGETCR

-522 WLSLE
+522 WVSLE

-541 CILSGLRTLSRHPDC
+541 CILSGLRALSRHSDC
-556 HLRVVRVSD
+556 RLRVVRVSD
-565 VYSHVPCM
+565 VFSHVPCM
-573 ELVHCIL
+573 ELVPCIL
-580 SALPQLQTLSLS
+580 SAFPQLHTLSVS
-592 FDLKKQ
+592 FDLKNQ
-598 LEGNRPEGNPS
+598 LEGNRPEGNPG
-609 CSEAEIP
+609 CSEVEIP

-632 QTMFLLP
+632 HTTFLLP

-663 GLLLEALK
+663 GFLLEVLK
-671 ECNPNLKKVSFR
+671 ECTPNLKKLSFH

-713 FESSTAE
+713 FESSTTE
-720 FLSEIINTVKRN
+720 FLSEIIHTMKRN
-732 SSLKSLKLP
+732 PSLKSLKLP

-755 IFSEDSSSSLCQLD
+755 IFSKDSSSSLCQLD

-793 RGGQIPFTHLCL
+793 RGGQIQFTHLRL

-832 DSWDSSQAFADYL
+832 DSWDSSQAFADYI

>member
-1 MAALSVLLP
+1 AAL
-10 RWRREGGAVPHK
+10 RRG
-22 MATGGSGVPPKMTAG
+22 
-37 QVVPPKMAAGA
+37 
-48 SGVPPKMAVALRD
+48 
-61 AMAAEGPQGPLSLCS
+61 AMAAEGPRS
-76 LSAAAVSRH
+76 LSALSAVAVSRS
-85 MDALE
+85 MGALE
-90 RDAWALPAPLLRGL
+90 RDVWALPGHLLRGL
-104 LPLLNVF
+104 LPLLTVF
-111 RLQRAE
+111 RLERAE
-117 TAARRA
+117 GAARRA
-123 GISTQP
+123 GLSTQP

-144 NSESITCWRKKF
+144 NSENITCWRKKF

-172 SDWRLNDH
+172 SDWRLNDC
-180 HFLPLLH
+180 HFSPLLH

-212 QKVLENLAKS
+212 QKVLENLAVS
-222 LHVLKFRHLL
+222 LRILKFQHLL
-232 SSDQSTR
+232 SSDQSIR

-252 GSVNQVSMYSWPVP
+252 GSVSQVSMYSWPVP

-304 QSQESTQ
+304 QSQESAQ
-311 EQSERGCCDKRAW
+311 GRAERGHCSERDW

-329 QERSPRAPEEADVE
+329 QKGSPRAPEADVE
-343 MNGYGA
+343 VNGCRA
-349 DAHLNS
+349 DTCLNS
-355 VLSRPGSPLQN
+355 VASGPRSPLQN
-366 HAYDEASSKVPCDH
+366 QACEEVSSKVACDH
-380 TSIQGRSSG
+380 TCIQGRSSH
-389 CISDQPSCC
+389 CISDQLSCH
-398 PVLQKTRRR
+398 PVLRKTRRR
-407 LKSAVGKKRRC
+407 LKSALGKKRRC
-418 LRRSRGRYAD
+418 LRRSRGLYAD

-437 TVAREDKSGL
+437 TVAREDTSGS
-447 LDKTSATEGENTEN
+447 LDKNSATEGENPEN
-461 WTSSSPGSLHTDHA
+461 WTSSSPGSPCAGHA
-475 GCKKIGGSA
+475 GCKKRGPA

-498 SMLELFSIPL
+498 STLELFSIPL
-508 TGEMCR
+508 TGETCR

-522 WLSLE
+522 WVSLE

-541 CILSGLRTLSRHPDC
+541 CILSGLRALSRHSDC
-556 HLRVVRVSD
+556 HLHVVRVSD
-565 VYSHVPCM
+565 VFSHMPCM
-573 ELVHCIL
+573 ELVRCIL
-580 SALPQLQTLSLS
+580 SAFPQLRTLSVS
-592 FDLKKQ
+592 FDLKNQ

-609 CSEAEIP
+609 CREAEIP

-632 QTMFLLP
+632 HTMFLLP

-653 SATLPCSQEL
+653 SATLPGSQEL

-671 ECNPNLKKVSFR
+671 ECNPNLKKLSFH

-713 FESSTAE
+713 FESSTTE

-755 IFSEDSSSSLCQLD
+755 IFCEDSSSSLCQLD

-793 RGGQIPFTHLCL
+793 RGGQIQFTHLCL

-832 DSWDSSQAFADYL
+832 DSWDSSQAFADYI

>member
-1 MAALSVLLP
+1 RA
-10 RWRREGGAVPHK
+10 
-22 MATGGSGVPPKMTAG
+22 
-37 QVVPPKMAAGA
+37 
-48 SGVPPKMAVALRD
+48 
-61 AMAAEGPQGPLSLCS
+61 AMAAERPPSLVS
-76 LSAAAVSRH
+76 LSAAAVSRSIA
-85 MDALE
+85 ALE
-90 RDAWALPAPLLRGL
+90 RDVWALPGHLLRGL
-104 LPLLNVF
+104 LPLLSVF
-111 RLQRAE
+111 RLERAE
-117 TAARRA
+117 GAARSL
-123 GISTQP
+123 STQP
-129 IWRKLWDD
+129 IWRQLWDD

-144 NSESITCWRKKF
+144 NSENITCWRKKF

-180 HFLPLLH
+180 HFSPLLH

-212 QKVLENLAKS
+212 HKVLENLAGS
-222 LHVLKFRHLL
+222 LRILKFQHLL
-232 SSDQSTR
+232 SSDQSIR

-252 GSVNQVSMYSWPVP
+252 GSVSQVSMYSWPVP

-287 LMYHSSPCGLCR
+287 LTCHGSLCGLCR

-304 QSQESTQ
+304 AGQESVQ
-311 EQSERGCCDKRAW
+311 ERAER
-324 SDGEN
+324 SDAEN
-329 QERSPRAPEEADVE
+329 QKGFPKAPEE
-343 MNGYGA
+343 A

-355 VLSRPGSPLQN
+355 VLSDPSSSPQV
-366 HAYDEASSKVPCDH
+366 YEEASSEGPCDH
-380 TSIQGRSSG
+380 TSSQGGSSPRCG
-389 CISDQPSCC
+389 SGQLSCN
-398 PVLQKTRRR
+398 PVLRKTRRR
-407 LKSAVGKKRRC
+407 LKPAVGRKRRC
-418 LRRSRGRYAD
+418 LRRSKGPYAD

-437 TVAREDKSGL
+437 TVAREDNSGL
-447 LDKTSATEGENTEN
+447 LDKSSTKEVENAEN
-461 WTSSSPGSLHTDHA
+461 WTSCSPGSPCTGHA
-475 GCKKIGGSA
+475 GCKKRGGPA
-484 GIFSLKAAHRFRSV
+484 GIFSPKAAQRFRSV
-498 SMLELFSIPL
+498 STLELFSIPL
-508 TGEMCR
+508 TGETCR

-522 WLSLE
+522 WVSLE

-533 NGLGANIF
+533 NGLDANIC
-541 CILSGLRTLSRHPDC
+541 CILSGLRALSHHPDC
-556 HLRVVRVSD
+556 HLRVLRVSD
-565 VYSHVPCM
+565 VFSHMPCL
-573 ELVHCIL
+573 ELVRCIL
-580 SALPQLQTLSLS
+580 SAIPQLHTLSVS
-592 FDLKKQ
+592 FDLKNQ
-598 LEGNRPEGNPS
+598 LEGNRPEGNPT
-609 CSEAEIP
+609 CSEVEIP

-632 QTMFLLP
+632 HTTFLLP

-653 SATLPCSQEL
+653 SATLPSPEEL

-671 ECNPNLKKVSFR
+671 ECTPDLKKLSFH
-683 DMNLAEH
+683 DVNLAEH

-713 FESSTAE
+713 FESSTSE
-720 FLSEIINTVKRN
+720 FLSEIINTMKRN

-793 RGGQIPFTHLCL
+793 RGGQIQFTHLRL

-832 DSWDSSQAFADYL
+832 DSWDSSQAFADYI